1 MEFCTK
7 LKASLKHGT
16 HFDVIR
22 GDLCFELMVP
32 KETLPLDYKRPF
44 EVLKFLKGK
53 EECYPDSWI
62 AYQILLTISG
72 FSYCQKKFF

>member
-44 EVLKFLKGK
+44 EVLKFLKV
-53 EECYPDSWI
+53 
-62 AYQILLTISG
+62 
-72 FSYCQKKFF
+72 